1 MLNGIRS
8 HSSMAATSSPA
19 DDFYTRALASLSQQL
34 ALANDNDDDSV
45 KVLVSYI
52 ASLVEDDNPKIE
64 RAVKSFLAL
73 IAARA
78 SVASDVD
85 VLSTSSSHPP
95 SMTTLLAAG
104 NRCLLL
110 CARALLSAIDS
121 TVIPPIDDVKDVRDT
136 EHTIDE
142 TMVAK
147 TKQSIQKNAATR
159 LVWNKLAV
167 RSDETTTRMNKPS
180 KVLGRQSLIV
190 ASPYIHERL
199 RRGRCRNSGQV
210 LGVGDNSQIEICAI
224 RLLSDELLPPV
235 IPPKGIDLDQWESFY
250 NEFERLLPRGFDDDD
265 DCDDDGRK
273 SSQSLERKN
282 DDSALLWSK
291 DGGLAE
297 LKARREDRARRAKS
311 GSSKS
316 VEDTVAAVVD
326 AMS

>member
-1 MLNGIRS
+1 
-8 HSSMAATSSPA
+8 MATSPA
-19 DDFYTRALASLSQQL
+19 DDFYTRALVSLSQQL

-45 KVLVSYI
+45 KVLESYV
-52 ASLVEDDNPKIE
+52 ASLVEDDNPTIE

-85 VLSTSSSHPP
+85 VLSASSSHPP

-121 TVIPPIDDVKDVRDT
+121 TVIPPIDAVKDVNVSDN
-136 EHTIDE
+136 ENTIDE

-147 TKQSIQKNAATR
+147 TKQSSQKNAAAR
-159 LVWNKLAV
+159 IVWNKLAV
-167 RSDETTTRMNKPS
+167 RSDETAKRMNKPS
-180 KVLGRQSLIV
+180 KILGRRSLIV

-199 RRGRCRNSGQV
+199 RRGRCHNSGQV
-210 LGVGDNSQIEICAI
+210 LGVDDNSQIEIRAI

-250 NEFERLLPRGFDDDD
+250 YEFERLLPRGFDDDD
-265 DCDDDGRK
+265 DCDDGRK

>member
-1 MLNGIRS
+1 
-8 HSSMAATSSPA
+8 MAASSA
-19 DDFYTRALASLSQQL
+19 STVDDFYTRALSSLAQQQL
-34 ALANDNDDDSV
+34 TLANDNDDDGV
-45 KVLVSYI
+45 EVLESYI

-85 VLSTSSSHPP
+85 VISTSSSHPP

-121 TVIPPIDDVKDVRDT
+121 TIIPPLDVVNDVSDS
-136 EHTIDE
+136 ENTIDE
-142 TMVAK
+142 TMVTK
-147 TKQSIQKNAATR
+147 TKLSSQKNVATR

-167 RSDETTTRMNKPS
+167 RSDEMTKRTNKPS
-180 KVLGRQSLIV
+180 KVLGRRSLIV
-190 ASPYIHERL
+190 AYPYIHERL
-199 RRGRCRNSGQV
+199 RRGRCHNIGQLPDV
-210 LGVGDNSQIEICAI
+210 DDDSQLEQRAI
-224 RLLSDELLPPV
+224 RLMSDEVLPPV

-250 NEFERLLPRGFDDDD
+250 MEFERLLPHGGDDDD
-265 DCDDDGRK
+265 DCNDGERG
-273 SSQSLERKN
+273 SSQSLEKKN

-297 LKARREDRARRAKS
+297 LKARREDRARRAMS

-316 VEDTVAAVVD
+316 VEDTVAAVID
-326 AMS
+326 AVS

>member
-1 MLNGIRS
+1 M
-8 HSSMAATSSPA
+8 
-19 DDFYTRALASLSQQL
+19 
-34 ALANDNDDDSV
+34 
-45 KVLVSYI
+45 
-52 ASLVEDDNPKIE
+52 
-64 RAVKSFLAL
+64 
-73 IAARA
+73 
-78 SVASDVD
+78 ASDVD

-110 CARALLSAIDS
+110 CARALLMAIDS
-121 TVIPPIDDVKDVRDT
+121 TVIPPIDDVKDVSDN
-136 EHTIDE
+136 ENTIDE

-147 TKQSIQKNAATR
+147 TKQSKQKNAATR
-159 LVWNKLAV
+159 LAWNKLGV
-167 RSDETTTRMNKPS
+167 QSDETTTRMNKPS
-180 KVLGRQSLIV
+180 KVLGIQSLIV

-265 DCDDDGRK
+265 DCDDDA
-273 SSQSLERKN
+273 SQSLERKN

>member
-1 MLNGIRS
+1 
-8 HSSMAATSSPA
+8 MASSSP
-19 DDFYTRALASLSQQL
+19 DFYTRALSSLTHQL
-34 ALANDNDDDSV
+34 AFANDNDDDGV
-45 KVLVSYI
+45 EALESYI

-121 TVIPPIDDVKDVRDT
+121 TVIPPIDAVKDVGND
-136 EHTIDE
+136 ENTIDE

-147 TKQSIQKNAATR
+147 TKQSSQKNSATR
-159 LVWNKLAV
+159 FVWNKLAV
-167 RSDETTTRMNKPS
+167 ISDETARRMNKPS
-180 KVLGRQSLIV
+180 KILGKRSLIV
-190 ASPYIHERL
+190 AYPYIHERL

-210 LGVGDNSQIEICAI
+210 LGVDDNSQVEIRAI
-224 RLLSDELLPPV
+224 RLLSDELLSPV

-250 NEFERLLPRGFDDDD
+250 NEFERLLPRSFDDDD
-265 DCDDDGRK
+265 DFDNNGK
-273 SSQSLERKN
+273 ESSQSLERKN
-282 DDSALLWSK
+282 DDSALLWSN

-316 VEDTVAAVVD
+316 VEAVAAVID
-326 AMS
+326 AVS

>member
-1 MLNGIRS
+1 
-8 HSSMAATSSPA
+8 MAASSTSTV
-19 DDFYTRALASLSQQL
+19 DDFYTRALSALAQQQL
-34 ALANDNDDDSV
+34 TLANDNDDGGE
-45 KVLVSYI
+45 KVLESYI

-85 VLSTSSSHPP
+85 VISTSSSHPQ
-95 SMTTLLAAG
+95 SMTQLLAAG

-121 TVIPPIDDVKDVRDT
+121 TIIPPLDVMNDVSDNENT
-136 EHTIDE
+136 MDE
-142 TMVAK
+142 TMVTK
-147 TKQSIQKNAATR
+147 TKLSSQKNAATR

-167 RSDETTTRMNKPS
+167 RFDEMTKRTNKPS
-180 KVLGRQSLIV
+180 KILGRRSLLV
-190 ASPYIHERL
+190 AYPYIHERL
-199 RRGRCRNSGQV
+199 RRGRYHNIGQLPDV
-210 LGVGDNSQIEICAI
+210 DDDSQLEQRAI
-224 RLLSDELLPPV
+224 RLMSDEVLPPV

-250 NEFERLLPRGFDDDD
+250 LEFERLLPHGGDDDD
-265 DCDDDGRK
+265 DCNDGERG
-273 SSQSLERKN
+273 SSKSLERKN

-297 LKARREDRARRAKS
+297 LKARREDRARRAMS

-316 VEDTVAAVVD
+316 VEDTIR
-326 AMS
+326 